1 MVQEASPKRRQS
13 HTNILMDKILHQ
25 LGGLVLGSVPTM
37 IFFVL
42 LIAAYEALV
51 RRPLEKT
58 LAERRAR
65 TTGAVEQA
73 RGALSVAE
81 AETTVYEDKLR
92 GAKADLFAA
101 REQRLQRWTED
112 REATLNEV
120 RRSTQE
126 RVKSA
131 KREIEDSVAVARTQI
146 ETMSGELSSRILHAV
161 LPAGISLAETG
172 Q

>member
-1 MVQEASPKRRQS
+1 
-13 HTNILMDKILHQ
+13 MDKILHQ
-25 LGGLVLGSVPTM
+25 LGDLVLGSVPTM

-73 RGALSVAE
+73 RGALSAAE
-81 AETTVYEDKLR
+81 AETAVYEDKLR
-92 GAKADLFAA
+92 GAKAELFAA
-101 REQRLQRWTED
+101 REQRLKRWSED
-112 REATLNEV
+112 REQALNEV
-120 RRSTQE
+120 RRSAQD

-131 KREIEDSVAVARTQI
+131 RQEIEESAAAARIQI
-146 ETMSGELSSRILHAV
+146 ETVSGELSSRIMRAV
-161 LPAGISLAETG
+161 LPAGISVPETG

>member
-1 MVQEASPKRRQS
+1 
-13 HTNILMDKILHQ
+13 MDLILHQ
-25 LGGLVLGSVPTM
+25 LGELVLGSVPTM

-51 RRPLEKT
+51 RRPLERT

-65 TTGAVEQA
+65 TSGALEQA
-73 RGALSVAE
+73 RGALSAAE

-92 GAKADLFAA
+92 GAKAEIFTA
-101 REQRLQRWTED
+101 REQMLKRWSDE
-112 REATLNEV
+112 RETALGEV

-126 RVKSA
+126 RVQASR
-131 KREIEDSVAVARTQI
+131 REIEESAVAARAQIESTSGALTTQI
-146 ETMSGELSSRILHAV
+146 LRAV
-161 LPAGISLAETG
+161 LPAGISLPEAN